1 MPLIKPSRRLFLTA
15 GAALVAAPALVRVE
29 SLMKIRGVVMLPD
42 PLDVP
47 LETAIP
53 SAMKMFTLNKRNE
66 VIPAKSMRDLVSL
79 TNERRAVGRYIGKGV
94 SVSTVFLGVDLG
106 GVFRLLGGG
115 SIEPVTFETMVFGGN
130 GGWTGY
136 QQRYET
142 WDDAKAGHDRIVAAV
157 KAGAT
162 GIAMDDS

>member
-1 MPLIKPSRRLFLTA
+1 MIIKPSRRFFLTA
-15 GAALVAAPALVRVE
+15 GAALLAAPALVRVE

-42 PLDVP
+42 PLDVALP
-47 LETAIP
+47 FP
-53 SAMKMFTLNKRNE
+53 SAMKMFTLNDRNE
-66 VIPAKSMRDLVSL
+66 VVPAKSMRDLIAL
-79 TNERRAVGRYIGKGV
+79 MGERRVVGRYLGKGV
-94 SVSTVFLGVDLG
+94 SVSTIFLGVDLG

-115 SIEPVTFETMVFGGN
+115 SFEPITFETMVFGGN

-136 QQRYET
+136 QQRYES

-162 GIAMDDS
+162 GIAVDDS